1 MKVMKFGGTSVGTAE
16 AMRLVAGAITKQS
29 GNMIVVL
36 SASSGVTDKL
46 VNITN
51 SLPEDITSARSIYI
65 EVEAQM
71 LKIASD
77 LELSESSI
85 IKVTALLHELSQ
97 LIYSVELLEF
107 ISDNV
112 ANRIV
117 AYGELLSTTIF
128 SEYFSNSYS
137 CKFLNITDYLT
148 YDKKADQYTLA
159 NKEEIGRLLFSHN
172 TIVTQGFICKNTDG
186 NISNLGRGGS
196 DYSAAIIA
204 AEMQAKELQ
213 IWTDVNGVMSADPRI
228 IKNPLTKNRINVGS
242 LERMAFFGAK
252 VIHPDTLKPT
262 LMANIP
268 VKILNTFN
276 SDNHGTLVTIDR
288 DNPIPTF
295 TIKRKCLLYTFR
307 TSSKKNLYQVN
318 KYVTNMII
326 KKSLNLLSSVHI
338 DNAVHYVLERSID
351 KFLDSD
357 MNYESKKIDL
367 IYICELNNS
376 KINAI
381 LTNLNNLNIQHLEV
395 DWASG
400 AILILANADN
410 KTEDYD
416 RFHDMLINV
425 VD

>member
-1 MKVMKFGGTSVGTAE
+1 MVVMKFGGTSVGTAE
-16 AMRLVAGAITKQS
+16 AMRLVAEAINKKS
-29 GNMIVVL
+29 GSKIVVL

-51 SLPEDITSARSIYI
+51 SLPEDTTSARSIYM

-85 IKVTALLHELSQ
+85 IKVTAPLHELSQ

-112 ANRIV
+112 TNRIV

-159 NKEEIGRLLFSHN
+159 KKEEIGLLLESNN
-172 TIVTQGFICKNTDG
+172 TVVTQGFICKNTEG
-186 NISNLGRGGS
+186 NIANLGRGGS

-204 AEMQAKELQ
+204 AEMQAEELQ

-307 TSSKKNLYQVN
+307 TNSKKNLYLIN
-318 KYVTNMII
+318 KYITNTIV
-326 KKSLNLLSSVHI
+326 KKSLNLLTSVHI
-338 DNAVHYVLERSID
+338 DNAVHYVFERSID
-351 KFLDSD
+351 KFLDID
-357 MNYESKKIDL
+357 MNYESKEIDL

-395 DWASG
+395 DWSSG
-400 AILILANADN
+400 AILILANTDN
-410 KTEDYD
+410 RAEDYD

>member
-1 MKVMKFGGTSVGTAE
+1 MIVMKFGGTSVGTAE
-16 AMRLVAGAITKQS
+16 AMRLVAEAINKQS
-29 GNMIVVL
+29 GSKIVVL
-36 SASSGVTDKL
+36 SASSGITDKL
-46 VNITN
+46 LNITN
-51 SLPEDITSARSIYI
+51 SLPEDVATAKTIFK
-65 EVEAQM
+65 EVEAQT
-71 LKIASD
+71 LEIVRKLEFSD
-77 LELSESSI
+77 SST
-85 IKVTALLHELSQ
+85 IKVTELLHELSQ
-97 LIYSVELLEF
+97 LIYSVELMEY

-117 AYGELLSTTIF
+117 AYGEMLSTTIF
-128 SEYFSNSYS
+128 SEYYNQSDT
-137 CKFLNITDYLT
+137 CIFLNITDYLT
-148 YDKKADQYTLA
+148 YDKKSDTYFLA
-159 NKEEIGRLLFSHN
+159 KTDDISQVLETYK

-186 NISNLGRGGS
+186 NIANLGRGGS

-204 AEMQAKELQ
+204 AEMLADELQ

-262 LMANIP
+262 LIANIP

-276 SDNHGTLVTIDR
+276 SENHGTLVTTEK

-307 TSSKKNLYQVN
+307 TNSKKNLYQVN

-357 MNYESKKIDL
+357 MNYESNEIDL

-395 DWASG
+395 DWSIG